1 MFEGILIAIGILI
14 FIGGVMAVADGAPKG
29 DKKVWMV
36 GATIVGGLLVLGA
49 TDQTPGNRTP
59 LITMRQKK
67 INYNE

>member
-36 GATIVGGLLVLGA
+36 GATIVV
-49 TDQTPGNRTP
+49 
-59 LITMRQKK
+59 
-67 INYNE
+67 

>member
-49 TDQTPGNRTP
+49 TD
-59 LITMRQKK
+59 
-67 INYNE
+67 